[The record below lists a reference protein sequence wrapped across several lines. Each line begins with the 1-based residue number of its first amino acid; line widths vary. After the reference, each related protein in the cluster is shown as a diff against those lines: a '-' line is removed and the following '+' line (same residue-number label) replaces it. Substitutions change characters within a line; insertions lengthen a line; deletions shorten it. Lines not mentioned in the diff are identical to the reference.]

1 MLEGMYSAAAGM
13 EAQQQRMDV
22 LSNDMANVNTTGY
35 KSMRVAFRDLL
46 YTQSGKGAAPGV
58 QSGAGAAVTTLGRV
72 DTQGSIQQ
80 TGRTLDVALEGSG
93 YLQVRDPGNG
103 IVLTRD
109 GSLQRRV
116 DGQLTTSSGQLV
128 GVQVPR
134 NVDESQIKIGPD
146 GRVFAANRQV
156 GRLNVVSVR
165 APEGLQPLGDNNFR
179 PTAASGPARAV
190 TAGAQLQTGSLEASN
205 VDMGNVMIDLMD
217 AQRSYE
223 LASKAISTQ
232 DQMLDIAN
240 QVKRS

>member
-1 MLEGMYSAAAGM
+1 LLEGMYSAAAGM

-46 YTQSGKGAAPGV
+46 YTQSGKGAAQGV
-58 QSGAGAAVTTLGRV
+58 TSGAGAAVTTLGRV
-72 DTQGSIQQ
+72 NTQGAIQQ
-80 TGRTLDVALEGSG
+80 TGRTLDFAIQGDG
-93 YLQVRDPGNG
+93 YLQVRDPQNG
-103 IVLTRD
+103 DVLTRD
-109 GSLQRRV
+109 GSLQRRS

-128 GVQVPR
+128 GIQVPK
-134 NVDESQIKIGPD
+134 NVDESQITIGPD

-156 GRLNVVSVR
+156 GRLRLVNVR

-179 PTAASGPARAV
+179 ATATSGPARAL
-190 TAGAQLQTGSLEASN
+190 AGATLQTGSLEESN
-205 VDMGNVMIDLMD
+205 VNMGDVMIDLMD

-223 LASKAISTQ
+223 LVSKAISTQ

-240 QVKRS
+240 QVKHS